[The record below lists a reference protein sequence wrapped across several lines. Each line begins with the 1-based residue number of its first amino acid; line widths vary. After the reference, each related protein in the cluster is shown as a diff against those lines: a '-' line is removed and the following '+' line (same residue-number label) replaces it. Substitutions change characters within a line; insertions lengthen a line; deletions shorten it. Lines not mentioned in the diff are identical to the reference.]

1 MQITIALCDDDSDQ
15 IKNLRR
21 LIGEWADGKPF
32 AVNIAGYESGEQFL
46 FEYQDDPCD
55 LLLLDIEMSGIN
67 GMELAKKL
75 RSAGDMLPIIFI
87 TGYSDYMADGYDV
100 EALHYL
106 LKPVETD
113 KLFDVLDRYA
123 ARRGRSEEII
133 LTTAEGVCRTALENI
148 AYIEA
153 FGRKTAVH
161 LRDKNV
167 LECNMSISEF
177 ENFSGLF
184 HCHRSYIVNLEQVR
198 SITKNAVILETG
210 EEVPPV
216 CTRTLTKRALR
227 YREEKRRSFALQERS
242 TRARRLSCWTNL
254 QRLSTRSRNMIF
266 IRNSTP

>member
-15 IKNLRR
+15 VKSLRR

-46 FEYQDDPCD
+46 FEYQDCPCD

-113 KLFDVLDRYA
+113 KLFAVLDRYA

-133 LTTAEGVCRTALENI
+133 LTTAEGVCRTALESI

-161 LRDKNV
+161 LRDKTV

-177 ENFSGLF
+177 EKFSGFF

-198 SITKNAVILETG
+198 SITKTAVILERG
-210 EEVPPV
+210 EEVP
-216 CTRTLTKRALR
+216 L
-227 YREEKRRSFALQERS
+227 S
-242 TRARRLSCWTNL
+242 RRLYNDVNK
-254 QRLSTRSRNMIF
+254 RF
-266 IRNSTP
+266 IEFYTKSE

>member
-133 LTTAEGVCRTALENI
+133 LPTAEGVCRTALESI

-161 LRDKNV
+161 LRDKTV

-177 ENFSGLF
+177 EKFSGFF

-210 EEVPPV
+210 EEVP
-216 CTRTLTKRALR
+216 L
-227 YREEKRRSFALQERS
+227 S
-242 TRARRLSCWTNL
+242 RRLYNDVNK
-254 QRLSTRSRNMIF
+254 RF
-266 IRNSTP
+266 IEFYTKSE

>member
-1 MQITIALCDDDSDQ
+1 MQITIALCDDDSEQ

-113 KLFDVLDRYA
+113 KLFAVLDRYA
-123 ARRGRSEEII
+123 ARQGRSEEII
-133 LTTAEGVCRTALENI
+133 LTTAEGTCRTAAESI
-148 AYIEA
+148 SYIEA

-161 LRDKNV
+161 LRDKTV

-177 ENFSGLF
+177 ENLSGF
-184 HCHRSYIVNLEQVR
+184 IHCHRSYIVNLEQVR
-198 SITKNAVILETG
+198 SITKTSVILETG
-210 EEVPPV
+210 EEIPLSRRLYNEVNKSFIEFY
-216 CTRTLTKRALR
+216 TKR
-227 YREEKRRSFALQERS
+227 E
-242 TRARRLSCWTNL
+242 
-254 QRLSTRSRNMIF
+254 
-266 IRNSTP
+266 

>member
-1 MQITIALCDDDSDQ
+1 MQITIALCDDDSEQ

-46 FEYQDDPCD
+46 FEYPDDPCD
-55 LLLLDIEMSGIN
+55 LLLLDIEMRGIN

-113 KLFDVLDRYA
+113 KLFAVLDRYA
-123 ARRGRSEEII
+123 ARQGRSAEII
-133 LTTAEGVCRTALENI
+133 LTTSEGTCRAAADSI
-148 AYIEA
+148 YYIEA

-161 LRDKNV
+161 LRDKTV
-167 LECNMSISEF
+167 LNCNMSISEF
-177 ENFSGLF
+177 ENFSGF
-184 HCHRSYIVNLEQVR
+184 IHCHRSYIVNLEQVR
-198 SITKNAVILETG
+198 SITKTAVILETG
-210 EEVPPV
+210 EEIPLSRRLYNEVNKSFIEFY
-216 CTRTLTKRALR
+216 TKR
-227 YREEKRRSFALQERS
+227 E
-242 TRARRLSCWTNL
+242 
-254 QRLSTRSRNMIF
+254 
-266 IRNSTP
+266 

>member
-1 MQITIALCDDDSDQ
+1 MQITIALCDDDSEQ

-46 FEYQDDPCD
+46 FEYQDNPCN

-113 KLFDVLDRYA
+113 KLFAVLDRYA
-123 ARRGRSEEII
+123 ARQGRSEKII
-133 LTTAEGVCRTALENI
+133 LTTSDGTCRAAADSI
-148 AYIEA
+148 SYIEA

-161 LRDKNV
+161 LRDKTV

-177 ENFSGLF
+177 ENFSGF
-184 HCHRSYIVNLEQVR
+184 IHCHRSYIVNLEQVR
-198 SITKNAVILETG
+198 SITKTAVILESG
-210 EEVPPV
+210 EEIP
-216 CTRTLTKRALR
+216 L
-227 YREEKRRSFALQERS
+227 S
-242 TRARRLSCWTNL
+242 RRLYNEVNKS
-254 QRLSTRSRNMIF
+254 F
-266 IRNSTP
+266 INFYTKQE

>member
-1 MQITIALCDDDSDQ
+1 MQTTIALCDDDSEQ

-21 LIGEWADGKPF
+21 LISEWAESKPF

-46 FEYQDDPCD
+46 FEYPDNPCD
-55 LLLLDIEMSGIN
+55 LLLLDIEMNGIN

-113 KLFDVLDRYA
+113 KLFAVLDRYA
-123 ARRGRSEEII
+123 ARQGRSEEII
-133 LTTAEGVCRTALENI
+133 LFTADGTCRTAAGSI

-161 LRDKNV
+161 LRDKSI

-177 ENFSGLF
+177 ENFSGF
-184 HCHRSYIVNLEQVR
+184 IHCHRSYIVNLGQVG
-198 SITKNAVILETG
+198 SITKNTVILESG
-210 EEVPPV
+210 EEVPLSRRLYNEV
-216 CTRTLTKRALR
+216 NKSFIDFYTKR
-227 YREEKRRSFALQERS
+227 E
-242 TRARRLSCWTNL
+242 
-254 QRLSTRSRNMIF
+254 
-266 IRNSTP
+266 

>member
-1 MQITIALCDDDSDQ
+1 MQITIALCDDDSEQ

-46 FEYQDDPCD
+46 FEYQDNPCN

-113 KLFDVLDRYA
+113 KLFAVLDRYA
-123 ARRGRSEEII
+123 ARQGRSEEII
-133 LTTAEGVCRTALENI
+133 LTTADGTCRAAADSI

-161 LRDKNV
+161 LRDKTV

-177 ENFSGLF
+177 ENFSGF
-184 HCHRSYIVNLEQVR
+184 IHCHRSYIVNLEQVR
-198 SITKNAVILETG
+198 SITKTSVILETG
-210 EEVPPV
+210 EEIPLSRRLYNEVNKSFIEFY
-216 CTRTLTKRALR
+216 TKR
-227 YREEKRRSFALQERS
+227 E
-242 TRARRLSCWTNL
+242 
-254 QRLSTRSRNMIF
+254 
-266 IRNSTP
+266 

>member
-1 MQITIALCDDDSDQ
+1 MQITIALCDDDSEQ

-21 LIGEWADGKPF
+21 LIGEWANGKPF

-46 FEYQDDPCD
+46 FEYPDDPCS

-113 KLFDVLDRYA
+113 KLFAVLDRYA
-123 ARRGRSEEII
+123 ARQGRSEEII
-133 LTTAEGVCRTALENI
+133 LSTAEGACRAAAESI

-161 LRDKNV
+161 LRDKTA
-167 LECNMSISEF
+167 LDCNMSISEF
-177 ENFSGLF
+177 EKFSGF
-184 HCHRSYIVNLEQVR
+184 IHCHRSYIVNLEQVR
-198 SITKNAVILETG
+198 SITKTAVILESG
-210 EEVPPV
+210 EEIP
-216 CTRTLTKRALR
+216 L
-227 YREEKRRSFALQERS
+227 S
-242 TRARRLSCWTNL
+242 RRLYSEVNKSFIEFYTN
-254 QRLSTRSRNMIF
+254 TNF
-266 IRNSTP
+266 

>member
-15 IKNLRR
+15 IKSLRR

-32 AVNIAGYESGEQFL
+32 AVNIARYESGEQFL
-46 FEYQDDPCD
+46 FEYQDCPCD

-113 KLFDVLDRYA
+113 KLFAVLDRYA

-133 LTTAEGVCRTALENI
+133 LTTVEGVCRTVLESI

-153 FGRKTAVH
+153 FGRKTVVH
-161 LRDKNV
+161 LRDKTV

-177 ENFSGLF
+177 EKFSGFF

-198 SITKNAVILETG
+198 SITKTAVILETG
-210 EEVPPV
+210 EEVP
-216 CTRTLTKRALR
+216 L
-227 YREEKRRSFALQERS
+227 S
-242 TRARRLSCWTNL
+242 RRLYNDVNK
-254 QRLSTRSRNMIF
+254 RF
-266 IRNSTP
+266 IEFYTKSE

>member
-1 MQITIALCDDDSDQ
+1 MQITIALCDDDSEQ

-46 FEYQDDPCD
+46 FEYQDNPCN

-75 RSAGDMLPIIFI
+75 RSAGDMLPIIVI

-113 KLFDVLDRYA
+113 KLFAVLDRYA
-123 ARRGRSEEII
+123 ARQGRSEEII
-133 LTTAEGVCRTALENI
+133 LTTADGACRAAAESI
-148 AYIEA
+148 VYIEA

-161 LRDKNV
+161 LRDKTA

-177 ENFSGLF
+177 ENFSGF
-184 HCHRSYIVNLEQVR
+184 IHCHRSYIVNLEQIR
-198 SITKNAVILETG
+198 SITKTAVILETG
-210 EEVPPV
+210 EEIP
-216 CTRTLTKRALR
+216 L
-227 YREEKRRSFALQERS
+227 S
-242 TRARRLSCWTNL
+242 RRLYNEVNKCFIEFYTN
-254 QRLSTRSRNMIF
+254 TNF
-266 IRNSTP
+266 

>member
-1 MQITIALCDDDSDQ
+1 MQITIALCDDDSEQ

-46 FEYQDDPCD
+46 FEYQDNPCN

-113 KLFDVLDRYA
+113 KLFAVLDRYA
-123 ARRGRSEEII
+123 ARQGRSEEII
-133 LTTAEGVCRTALENI
+133 LSTSDGTCRAAADSI
-148 AYIEA
+148 SYIEA

-161 LRDKNV
+161 LRDKTA

-177 ENFSGLF
+177 ENFSGF
-184 HCHRSYIVNLEQVR
+184 IHCHRSYIVNLEQVR
-198 SITKNAVILETG
+198 SITKTAVILETG
-210 EEVPPV
+210 EEIPLSRRLYNEVNKSFIEFY
-216 CTRTLTKRALR
+216 TKR
-227 YREEKRRSFALQERS
+227 E
-242 TRARRLSCWTNL
+242 
-254 QRLSTRSRNMIF
+254 
-266 IRNSTP
+266 

>member
-1 MQITIALCDDDSDQ
+1 MQITIALCDDDSEQ

-21 LIGEWADGKPF
+21 LIGEWAEGKPF

-46 FEYQDDPCD
+46 FEYQDAPCN

-113 KLFDVLDRYA
+113 KLFAVLDRYA
-123 ARRGRSEEII
+123 ARRGSSEEI
-133 LTTAEGVCRTALENI
+133 LLSTAEGVCRTALECI

-161 LRDKNV
+161 LQDRTV

-177 ENFSGLF
+177 ENFSGFF
-184 HCHRSYIVNLEQVR
+184 HCHRSYIANLEQVR

-210 EEVPPV
+210 EEIP
-216 CTRTLTKRALR
+216 L
-227 YREEKRRSFALQERS
+227 S
-242 TRARRLSCWTNL
+242 RRLYNEVNK
-254 QRLSTRSRNMIF
+254 RF
-266 IRNSTP
+266 IEFYTKLE